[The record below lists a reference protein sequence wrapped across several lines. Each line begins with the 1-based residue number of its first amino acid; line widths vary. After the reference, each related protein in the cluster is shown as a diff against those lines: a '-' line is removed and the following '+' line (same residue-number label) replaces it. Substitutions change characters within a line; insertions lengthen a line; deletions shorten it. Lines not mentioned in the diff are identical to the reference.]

1 MNPGLRPDAPNETCS
16 RSRRV
21 TDAPPRARKY
31 AVAQP
36 MIPPPTTTVSFGR
49 TLRLDCASAR
59 RLHEAPPDF
68 LGLGR
73 VVLLRS
79 LVVAAAT
86 DPVLDY
92 GAEVRE
98 ELGRLHGHDVRV
110 DDRKRT
116 ELVGAAHDLALEASG
131 DDRAPE
137 HDALRAVLLEDAVA
151 ALERIAGDG
160 GGVIDHVLHVPVDRA
175 DGAAVRLDPI
185 QADEVLE
192 LRHGLPVVG
201 DDRETVPEVPRE
213 ENGRLQ
219 RPHDGHVREL
229 ARDVDA
235 GVVTAAD
242 HERVHALPL
251 RLHDL
256 AKYLDLDQ
264 VLRQVV
270 IDVARAVLE
279 VRDLDVGVR
288 PEVRLERLADEVVVR
303 VRSERIAESD
313 PH

>member
-16 RSRRV
+16 RSSRV

-36 MIPPPTTTVSFGR
+36 TIPPPTTTVSFGR

-79 LVVAAAT
+79 LVVAAAA
-86 DPVLDY
+86 DPVLADR
-92 GAEVRE
+92 AEIRE
-98 ELGRLHGHDVRV
+98 ELGRLDGHDVRI
-110 DDRKRT
+110 DDRQRA
-116 ELVGAAHDLALEASG
+116 EFLGALQDLALEAGG

-137 HDALRAVLLEDAVA
+137 HDALCAVLIEDAAA
-151 ALERIAGDG
+151 ALERVARDG
-160 GGVIDHVLHVPVDRA
+160 GGIVDHVLDVPVDRA
-175 DGAAVRLDPI
+175 DGAAVRLDPK

-229 ARDVDA
+229 AGDVDA
-235 GVVTAAD
+235 GVVTAA
-242 HERVHALPL
+242 
-251 RLHDL
+251 
-256 AKYLDLDQ
+256 
-264 VLRQVV
+264 
-270 IDVARAVLE
+270 
-279 VRDLDVGVR
+279 
-288 PEVRLERLADEVVVR
+288 
-303 VRSERIAESD
+303 
-313 PH
+313 